1 MKWHRSDLQSRQIG
15 DGRSVVDVD
24 AHYRAPFIEVYDY
37 AGGNFPRIGTR
48 SFGQIDIERIGV
60 RIVVEY
66 HRVTPGSRGPERHSV
81 VLIPFASAR

>member
-1 MKWHRSDLQSRQIG
+1 VI
-15 DGRSVVDVD
+15 DVYP
-24 AHYRAPFIEVYDY
+24 HYRATLIEVYDH

-66 HRVTPGSRGPERHSV
+66 HRVTPGKSRSGKA
-81 VLIPFASAR
+81 L